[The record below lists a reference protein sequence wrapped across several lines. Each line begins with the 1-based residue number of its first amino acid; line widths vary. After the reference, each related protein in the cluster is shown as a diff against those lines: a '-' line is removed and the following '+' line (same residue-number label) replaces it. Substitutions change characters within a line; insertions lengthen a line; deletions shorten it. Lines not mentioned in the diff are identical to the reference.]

1 MRRPQR
7 AAALLSAFILTGC
20 AGFIPQGAEPVSG
33 PPPTTGDVPVR
44 TPQPRPTAPAASQ
57 SLPPLPPPDYRYEP
71 TPLLQYSVPA
81 APGEN
86 ALGLGVR
93 AGPPVSSLLAEVDA
107 TRAFHAFRI
116 TCPAVINR
124 EDRSGLTGA
133 HDWVEACRAAADW
146 NGDPARFFAQHFRSV
161 QVGGGEAFATGYYE
175 PEIAASRERRAGY
188 DWPIYGR
195 PSDLLERPQTRGSDV
210 SDLPRVYRSVDGE
223 PTAYFDRAEIESGA
237 LAGRGLEIAWARDIV
252 DLFFLQ
258 VQGSG
263 MLRLP
268 DGSAL
273 RIGYAG
279 NNGYDYTSI
288 GRLMLDRGL
297 LEPGQATAQGIQAWL
312 RAHPDEAREIMQAN
326 RRYIFFEASRNP
338 APNGSLGHYVTPRAT
353 VAADPAYVPLGAPVF
368 LDVHQDV
375 ADGLWV
381 AQDTGGAI
389 RGPNRFDTFWGAG
402 ESALAIA
409 GGMAGR
415 GRAYVLIPLA
425 SAERLGL

>member
-1 MRRPQR
+1 MSIRQR
-7 AAALLSAFILTGC
+7 AAALLLAFGLSAC
-20 AGFIPQGAEPVSG
+20 AGIIPQGAEPASV
-33 PPPTTGDVPVR
+33 PPPRTGEAPPR
-44 TPQPRPTAPAASQ
+44 ETPTRRPPPPASQ
-57 SLPPLPPPDYRYEP
+57 PLPPLPPEDYRYEP
-71 TPLLQYSVPA
+71 TPLLEYSVPA

-86 ALGLGVR
+86 ALGLEVR
-93 AGPPVSSLLAEVDA
+93 AGPPVASLLAGVDA
-107 TRAFHAFRI
+107 SRALHAFRI

-133 HDWVEACRAAADW
+133 HDWVEACRAAARW
-146 NGDPARFFAQHFRSV
+146 SGDPARFFAEYFGAV
-161 QVGGGEAFATGYYE
+161 EIGGGAAFATGYYE
-175 PEIAASRERRAGY
+175 PEIAASRERRPGY
-188 DWPIYGR
+188 EWPLYAKPR
-195 PSDLLERPQTRGSDV
+195 DLVVAPQTRSLDPSG
-210 SDLPRVYRSVDGE
+210 PPPVYRVVDGE
-223 PTAYFDRAEIESGA
+223 PIPYHDRAAIESGA
-237 LAGRGLEIAWARDIV
+237 LAGQGLEIAWARDIV

-273 RIGYAG
+273 RVGYAG

-288 GRLMLDRGL
+288 GALMRERGL
-297 LEPGQATAQGIQAWL
+297 LAPGQATAQGIQAWL
-312 RAHPDEAREIMQAN
+312 RANPEEAREIMQAN
-326 RRYIFFEASRNP
+326 RRYIFFAPSNNP
-338 APNGSLGHYVTPRAT
+338 APNGSMGHYVTPRAT
-353 VAADPAYVPLGAPVF
+353 VAADPAYVPLGAPVL
-368 LDVHQDV
+368 LDVDQDV

-402 ESALAIA
+402 EDAHAIA

-415 GRAYVLIPLA
+415 GRAWVLIPLV